1 MRLFF
6 WGGGEVSFF
15 PFALIPTP
23 ASYAKK
29 TAAQRREEKGSRE
42 IAPSSIVRG
51 PEKRKKMGK
60 GDFFLA
66 TLLALSLFSSSC
78 LQLLFLKWVAEE
90 EEARERRGAISS
102 SLSQRRRAEEEE
114 EEDVAAWGGRRAST
128 PPRTTAP
135 KNGRRKGG
143 TRKKREGKKEDW
155 RWCFARLFLLFLP
168 PRSRAIP
175 ASLYCHYPSCQ
186 EHEFITVAALVF
198 PSPLFLTPF
207 RQSLPLRLPPPLAV
221 LLRLGERRSHAKQ
234 TMHLLFLTQYADK
247 RASVFFGGGNPN
259 FFAQ

>member
-1 MRLFF
+1 M
-6 WGGGEVSFF
+6 SFF

-51 PEKRKKMGK
+51 PEKRKKNGQ
-60 GDFFLA
+60 GGLLPRYSFGTLPFLFFLSA
-66 TLLALSLFSSSC
+66 TSIFEVGGGGRGGEGEARGHLLISLSTAARGGGGGGGGGRGGMGGGRGGGPRRHHAL
-78 LQLLFLKWVAEE
+78 LLRKMEE
-90 EEARERRGAISS
+90 EREEPEKRGK
-102 SLSQRRRAEEEE
+102 E
-114 EEDVAAWGGRRAST
+114 
-128 PPRTTAP
+128 
-135 KNGRRKGG
+135 
-143 TRKKREGKKEDW
+143 KKEDW
-155 RWCFARLFLLFLP
+155 RWCFARLFFLFLP

-207 RQSLPLRLPPPLAV
+207 RQSLPLSPPPPLAV

-234 TMHLLFLTQYADK
+234 TMHLLFHTQYADK
-247 RASVFFGGGNPN
+247 RASFFFGGGL
-259 FFAQ
+259 